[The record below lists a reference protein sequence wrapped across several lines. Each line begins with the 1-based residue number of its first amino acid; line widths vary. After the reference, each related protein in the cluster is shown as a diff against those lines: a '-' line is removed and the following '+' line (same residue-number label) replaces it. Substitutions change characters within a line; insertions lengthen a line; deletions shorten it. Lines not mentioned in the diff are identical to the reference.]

1 MARSAIQAVLLLVAL
16 PASAVL
22 GGCEELG
29 AGTKQSSIGDAGR
42 GAALITEYGCGGCHI
57 IPGVRRADGLVGPPL
72 DHMGRRV
79 YLAGVLRNTPANM
92 IAWLRDPQS
101 VVPGTAM
108 PDVGLSEGEARD
120 IAAYLFTLE

>member
-1 MARSAIQAVLLLVAL
+1 MTASAIQAVLLLVAL
-16 PASAVL
+16 PALAVL

-29 AGTKQSSIGDAGR
+29 GTKQSSIGDPGR

-57 IPGVRRADGLVGPPL
+57 VPGVRSADGLVGPPL